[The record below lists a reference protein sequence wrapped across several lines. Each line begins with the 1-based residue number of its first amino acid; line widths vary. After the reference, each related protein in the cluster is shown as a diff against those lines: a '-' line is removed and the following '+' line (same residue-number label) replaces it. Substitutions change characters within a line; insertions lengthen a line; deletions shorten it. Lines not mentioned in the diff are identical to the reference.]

1 MIRFSSFIILALI
14 FLVKTAIAQ
23 TFNKKIIIFT
33 TNDYSLEKTNV
44 YQDFDLIE
52 ISKTTLADAL
62 IKYDY
67 QLIDGDK
74 TLKDKIINFKK
85 NNSNLIKNYKL
96 IKEFINS
103 DIIIMFNFKIF
114 SDNFSNKYMQISSD
128 IFYTK
133 INSFI
138 NSWSVPIRKIK
149 IPKNCDKIC
158 KKTILVENT
167 IILSSRLG
175 VDIGNYLKSIFEEEK
190 QAPYSNKYVIK
201 MLDLSTNN
209 SSAIIDSLINEFPG
223 YIELKEE
230 MKNNFQKW
238 VYFSSA
244 KHEEIIYWFKSLIK
258 RINSNDNNLKLIFK
272 NKEIII
278 QN

>member
-1 MIRFSSFIILALI
+1 MIRFSIFIIIALI

-33 TNDYSLEKTNV
+33 TNDYSLENTNV

-62 IKYDY
+62 TKYDY

-85 NNSNLIKNYKL
+85 NNSNFIKNYKL
-96 IKEFINS
+96 IKEFIYS
-103 DIIIMFNFKIF
+103 DIIILFNFRIF

-128 IFYTK
+128 IFDTK

-158 KKTILVENT
+158 EKAILVEDT

-209 SSAIIDSLINEFPG
+209 SSAVIDSLINEFPG

>member
-1 MIRFSSFIILALI
+1 MIRFSLFITIALI
-14 FLVKTAIAQ
+14 LLIKIANAQ
-23 TFNKKIIIFT
+23 TFNKKITIFSI
-33 TNDYSLEKTNV
+33 NDYSLENTNV

-62 IKYDY
+62 IKFDY
-67 QLIDGDK
+67 QLTDGDK
-74 TLKDKIINFKK
+74 KLKDKIINFKK
-85 NNSNLIKNYKL
+85 NSSNLIKNYKL
-96 IKEFINS
+96 IKEFIYS
-103 DIIIMFNFKIF
+103 DIIIISNFRIF
-114 SDNFSNKYMQISSD
+114 SDNFNNKYMQISSD
-128 IFYTK
+128 IFDTK
-133 INSFI
+133 IKSFI

-158 KKTILVENT
+158 EKTILIENT

-175 VDIGNYLKSIFEEEK
+175 VDIGNYLKSIFKEEK

-238 VYFSSA
+238 LYFSSA